1 MSNQKY
7 DKVTQ
12 REHILLRP
20 GMYIGHVKKT
30 NEPMW
35 LYEKNMIAKRDIS
48 FIPGLYKIFDEI
60 IVNARDHSVNDK
72 TCNSIEIEVNV
83 EDGYF
88 SVYNNGDNGIPVKMH
103 EKHKVLIP
111 SMIFGELLTSS
122 NYDDSKKRTTGGLNG
137 LGSKVCSVWSKK
149 FEVEVQDKNNKKHF
163 HQIWEDNM
171 SKINPAK
178 VKSKSTK
185 SFVKVTCYPDLER
198 FKLKSLKTH
207 LPLFQ
212 KRAYDLALTT
222 EKVKV
227 KFNGE
232 EIKLNKFQDFMDLYF
247 PETDKIVDTSNPR
260 MRVGCLYYPDV
271 GHETISYVNGI
282 CTYRGGTH
290 CNYVVDMVV
299 KSLINDYI
307 KKKNKDVKVTPAV
320 VKDNLVFFIDSV
332 IDNPSFSSQSKE
344 TLTTKPSEF
353 GTTYELNKSFMN
365 KLSKSGI
372 VQQIISLAKFKESNK
387 LNKTDGKKTSTVRG
401 IPKLE
406 DANKAGTKDAHKCAL
421 FLAEGDSALSMI
433 LSGLSSKDRNYY
445 GAFPLKGKLLNVRE
459 ASVKQIMANEEITNL
474 KKIIGLRNEYKY
486 EMDEEFNTLRY
497 GKVIALT
504 DQDSVTGNTP
514 LLLKNK
520 NTNTIIVKQI
530 EDIFPEDYEKT
541 IYNKEIGLNNNYEIW
556 TDSGWTDI
564 KKVIR
569 HKVTKNIY
577 RVLTHS
583 GCVDVTEDH
592 SLLKIDGTEIAPK
605 DCKIND
611 KLLHNFPIFENKY
624 NLEDLENKTYKEL
637 WTIAQYYKIPY
648 YQSIKKNDMIELLKE
663 YITKPIESINYN
675 NDISEKE
682 AYLMGLFFAE
692 GCCDV
697 YTWQH
702 RKKPKNRPREYLFT
716 RTNYTWAISNNN
728 LELLEKMKD
737 YCSEIYPEHNF
748 TIFLSNKKDVE
759 NGVRNNNYKLN
770 LNGGKKAE
778 NLIRKYRDL
787 FYNKDRLKKVPED
800 ILNAPINIV
809 EQFFEGYYE
818 GDGFKARYNDSK
830 AHMGFDFY
838 GKEGALGLYFICKR
852 LGYLVSINNNI
863 KNKPEVYTLT
873 LTKGTLQKDKNII
886 KKIDCLG
893 STEQYVYDLETDNHH
908 FQAGIGEMIVH
919 NTDGS
924 HIKGLVMNM
933 FHSTWPALLKREGFF
948 TTMNTPIVKATKGKT
963 ILQFYN
969 LTDYEEWKKENNNG
983 KGYYIKYY
991 KGLGTSD
998 SKEAKEYFQDIAGST
1013 INYTWDENASKQK
1026 GKTVSDDALELAF
1039 SKELADRRKQWLINY
1054 DRNQILDSKDKQV
1067 PIPDFIH
1074 KDLIHFSNDDTQRSI
1089 PSLVDGFKPS
1099 QRKIFYGA
1107 HLRGLEKD
1115 QVKVAQ
1121 LAGFVSDRVAY
1132 HHGEASLMGA
1142 IIGMAQNFVG
1152 SNNLNVLE
1160 PKGQFGTRLSGKD
1173 HASPRYIWTK
1183 LEKVSSLVFRK
1194 EDNPILNYLNDDGQM
1209 VEPDY
1214 FLPIIPM
1221 ILVNGATGIGTG
1233 FSTSIP
1239 CYNPIDLIYVLKNM
1253 IKGEKY
1259 KKIHPYYNK
1268 FTGKIKKL
1276 DAKSYEVRGLYK
1288 TDEKKGI
1295 VEVTELPIGEWT
1307 SNYKQYLEK
1316 MLDND
1321 PNFTSYNNNSTD
1333 EIVSIKLKFKK
1344 IPKGLETKLKMV
1356 KKINLTNLHAYT
1368 SKGNIQK
1375 FKNIDEIILEFYG
1388 VRLEGYYK
1396 RKEYLLNIYKHQMD
1410 LISYKV
1416 KFIKEIIA
1424 KTLKINNRKRLDI
1437 ESKLE
1442 DKKYPKM
1449 GKSLSDDLSYDYLLG
1464 MNLYSL
1470 TREKI
1475 AELEK
1480 QKKEKEDMYTNLK
1493 KKKPEV
1499 LWEEEL
1505 DELNNFLLK

>member
-1 MSNQKY
+1 MSKPKY

-20 GMYIGHVKKT
+20 GMYIGSVTKNT
-30 NEPMW
+30 EPMW
-35 LYEKNMIAKRDIS
+35 LYEKKGITKRDIS

-60 IVNARDHSVNDK
+60 VVNARDHSINDK
-72 TCNSIEIEVNV
+72 TCNQIDIEVNV
-83 EDGYF
+83 EEGYF
-88 SVYNNGDNGIPVKMH
+88 SIYNNGDNGIPVKEH

-122 NYDDSKKRTTGGLNG
+122 NYDDSKKRTTGGMNG
-137 LGSKVCSVWSKK
+137 IGSKASNVWSKK
-149 FEVEVQDKNNKKHF
+149 FEVEVQDKVNRKHF
-163 HQIWEDNM
+163 HQVWEDNM
-171 SKINPAK
+171 LTVNPAK
-178 VKSKSTK
+178 VTKKTAK

-232 EIKLNKFQDFMDLYF
+232 DIKLNKFQDFMDLYF
-247 PETDKIVDTSNPR
+247 PDTDKIVDISNER
-260 MRVGCLYYPDV
+260 MRVGCVYLPDV

-320 VKDNLVFFIDSV
+320 VKDNLVFFIDSI

-344 TLTTKPSEF
+344 TLTTKASDF

-387 LNKTDGKKTSTVRG
+387 LNKTDGKKTSTIRG

-406 DANKAGTKDAHKCAL
+406 DANKAGTKDADKCAL

-459 ASVKQIMANEEITNL
+459 ASVKQIMANDEITNL

-497 GKVIALT
+497 GRVIILT
-504 DQDSVTGNTP
+504 DA
-514 LLLKNK
+514 
-520 NTNTIIVKQI
+520 
-530 EDIFPEDYEKT
+530 
-541 IYNKEIGLNNNYEIW
+541 
-556 TDSGWTDI
+556 
-564 KKVIR
+564 
-569 HKVTKNIY
+569 
-577 RVLTHS
+577 
-583 GCVDVTEDH
+583 DV
-592 SLLKIDGTEIAPK
+592 
-605 DCKIND
+605 
-611 KLLHNFPIFENKY
+611 
-624 NLEDLENKTYKEL
+624 
-637 WTIAQYYKIPY
+637 
-648 YQSIKKNDMIELLKE
+648 
-663 YITKPIESINYN
+663 
-675 NDISEKE
+675 
-682 AYLMGLFFAE
+682 
-692 GCCDV
+692 
-697 YTWQH
+697 
-702 RKKPKNRPREYLFT
+702 
-716 RTNYTWAISNNN
+716 
-728 LELLEKMKD
+728 
-737 YCSEIYPEHNF
+737 
-748 TIFLSNKKDVE
+748 
-759 NGVRNNNYKLN
+759 
-770 LNGGKKAE
+770 
-778 NLIRKYRDL
+778 
-787 FYNKDRLKKVPED
+787 
-800 ILNAPINIV
+800 
-809 EQFFEGYYE
+809 
-818 GDGFKARYNDSK
+818 
-830 AHMGFDFY
+830 
-838 GKEGALGLYFICKR
+838 
-852 LGYLVSINNNI
+852 
-863 KNKPEVYTLT
+863 
-873 LTKGTLQKDKNII
+873 
-886 KKIDCLG
+886 
-893 STEQYVYDLETDNHH
+893 
-908 FQAGIGEMIVH
+908 
-919 NTDGS
+919 DGS

-933 FHSTWPALLKREGFF
+933 FHSMWPALLKREGFI
-948 TTMNTPIVKATKGKT
+948 TTMNTPIVKASKGKT
-963 ILQFYN
+963 VLQFYN

-1013 INYTWDENASKQK
+1013 VNYTWSDNESKEK
-1026 GKTVSDDALELAF
+1026 GKSVSDDALELAF
-1039 SKELADRRKQWLINY
+1039 SKELADRRKLWLINY
-1054 DRNQILDSKDKQV
+1054 DKNAVLDSSDRKV

-1152 SNNLNVLE
+1152 SNNLNMLE
-1160 PKGQFGTRLSGKD
+1160 PKGMFGTRMQGGKD

-1183 LEKVSSLVFRK
+1183 LEKVAGLVFRK
-1194 EDNPILNYLNDDGQM
+1194 EDNPILNYLNDDGLM

-1239 CYNPIDLIYVLKNM
+1239 CYHPQDLIQILKSM
-1253 IKGEKY
+1253 LQGEKY
-1259 KKIHPYYNK
+1259 KKIHPYYHK
-1268 FTGKIKKL
+1268 FKGKMKKL
-1276 DAKSYEVRGLYK
+1276 DAKSYEVSGLY
-1288 TDEKKGI
+1288 TVDNKKGI
-1295 VEVTELPIGEWT
+1295 VEVTELPVGEWT
-1307 SNYKQYLEK
+1307 NNFKQHLEK
-1316 MLDND
+1316 LLDSD
-1321 PNFTSYNNNSTD
+1321 TNFTSYDNNSTD
-1333 EIVSIKLKFKK
+1333 EIISIKLKFKK
-1344 IPKGLETKLKMV
+1344 IPTKLDDKLKMK

-1368 SKGNIQK
+1368 EKGSIQK
-1375 FKNIDEIILEFYG
+1375 FKNIDEIITNFYT

-1396 RKEYLLNIYKHQMD
+1396 RKEYLLEIYKHQVD

-1424 KTLKINNRKRLDI
+1424 KTVKINNRKKADI
-1437 ESKLE
+1437 ESALE
-1442 DKKYPKM
+1442 EKKYPRL
-1449 GKSLSDDLSYDYLLG
+1449 GKSLQDEISYDYLLG
-1464 MNLYSL
+1464 MNLYNL
-1470 TREKI
+1470 TKEKI
-1475 AELEK
+1475 DELEK
-1480 QKKEKEDMYTNLK
+1480 QKKEKEDMYSNLK
-1493 KKKPEV
+1493 KQTPEKI
-1499 LWEEEL
+1499 WENEL
-1505 DELNNFLLK
+1505 DELDGFLDKIY